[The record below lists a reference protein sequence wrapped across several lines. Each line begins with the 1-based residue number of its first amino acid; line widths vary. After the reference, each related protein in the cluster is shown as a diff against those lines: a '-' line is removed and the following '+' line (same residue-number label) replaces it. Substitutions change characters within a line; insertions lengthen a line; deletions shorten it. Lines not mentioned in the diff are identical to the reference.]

1 MNPTRLVL
9 TASSC
14 LALLTLTAAVAG
26 AGPILL
32 PGQWQ
37 SGQYVADAD
46 AKTPFYALRYSTIT
60 ATVEGDEAAVRVQE
74 TIEGPGQAVECVC
87 LIPLPPG
94 ARANGVVVAA
104 GIPNGDHAVLS
115 GARYLPPDAAQRIYE
130 SAARQLDSVAIL
142 AFSGRPAVLV
152 PKLEIRGKLE
162 IVADF
167 RQPLAERQG
176 VTWLRLPTPAVAF
189 STEPVARLSIATTVA
204 GKEPAPLRA
213 VFSPTHEAEV
223 ERDGLYRAKV
233 RVKADNYT
241 GQEDFRLAWV
251 ADADPL
257 GLRVL
262 GYREA
267 DEDDGYF
274 MLLGNPTGSAS
285 EEKVL
290 DKDLV
295 FVLDTSGSMRGE
307 KIEQARAAI
316 DYCIEHLNPGDR
328 FNIVTFGTDVASFR
342 DAPVPRDEKTLAAAR
357 EYIEGVIAQG
367 RTNIGGAL
375 TQALEGEAV
384 PGRPRITIFLTDGT
398 PTAGELVPEKIL
410 ESVETLKPCP
420 TRIFVMGVGHDVN
433 THLLDRLA
441 EATEGSSQYVLP
453 EEDIDAKIAALY
465 DRLSHPVLTQ
475 VAIDFGELKTHSVY
489 PRKLPALFKGSE
501 VMIFGR
507 YREGG
512 RIGVTVSGTLAGEP
526 VTYRCDAVLPKKPD
540 GAEHEFVA
548 PLWAARKIGY
558 LLQEIRLHGENE
570 ELIAEVVKLS
580 RKFGIVT
587 EYTEFLAMTDNEI
600 STEAAVNEA
609 NRLVNM
615 ANAQKAGQWAFN
627 QARNDLELQ
636 NRKVAAQGANN
647 YRDRLGRVVFNDA
660 VRQIGSQTFY
670 LRDGQWVDA
679 EEAGERN
686 RRVVQLHSD
695 EYNDL
700 VRNNARFARA
710 QQLGWAM
717 ELNVGDERI
726 VVEKDGQVKS
736 EELREVR
743 ARQFED
749 RQFQQRMMLQ
759 RGEQLQQQNL
769 RQQINQIQ
777 QFNQMP
783 QQQFRNDAINRQQI
797 QQQLPVPQ
805 EQVDQ
810 VQQLE
815 QQQDF
820 QLRRRNELQRD
831 LQEKER

>member
-1 MNPTRLVL
+1 MEPPRLFPTGLSGV
-9 TASSC
+9 
-14 LALLTLTAAVAG
+14 ALLMLTTTVAP

-37 SGQYVADAD
+37 AGEYVANTDVKA
-46 AKTPFYALRYSTIT
+46 PFYALRYSTIT
-60 ATVEGDEAAVRVQE
+60 ATVEGAEAAVRVQE
-74 TIEGPGQAVECVC
+74 TIEGPGRAVPSVC

-104 GIPNGDHAVLS
+104 GIPNRDHAMLS
-115 GARYLPPDAAQRIYE
+115 GARYLAPDAAQRLYE

-142 AFSGRPAVLV
+142 AFSGRPALLV
-152 PKLEIRGKLE
+152 PKLEVRGKLE
-162 IVADF
+162 IVVDF
-167 RQPLAERQG
+167 RQPVAERDG

-189 STEPVARLSIATTVA
+189 STQPVARLSIATTVA
-204 GKEPAPLRA
+204 GQEPAPLRA
-213 VFSPTHEAEV
+213 VLSPTHDAEV
-223 ERDGLYRAKV
+223 ERDGLYRAEV
-233 RVKADNYT
+233 RVKADDYT

-257 GLRVL
+257 GLRL
-262 GYREA
+262 LAYREA

-285 EEKVL
+285 DEKVL

-316 DYCIEHLNPGDR
+316 EYCIEQLNPGDR
-328 FNIVTFGTDVASFR
+328 FNIVTFGTDVNSFR
-342 DAPVPRDEKTLAAAR
+342 DAPVPRDEETLEAAR

-375 TQALEGEAV
+375 AEALQGDAI

-398 PTAGELVPEKIL
+398 PTAGELVPEKIIASI
-410 ESVETLKPCP
+410 ESLDPCP

-433 THLLDRLA
+433 AHLLDRLA

-453 EEDIDAKIAALY
+453 EEDIDAKIASLY

-475 VAIDFGELKTHSVY
+475 VAIGFGELKTHSVY
-489 PRKLPALFKGSE
+489 PQKLPALFKGSE

-507 YREGG
+507 YRGGG
-512 RIGVTVSGTLAGEP
+512 RLGLEVSGTLAGEP
-526 VTYRCDAVLPKKPD
+526 VAYRYDAVLPEKPD
-540 GAEHEFVA
+540 GTEHEFVA

-587 EYTEFLAMTDNEI
+587 EYTEFLAMTDKEI
-600 STEAAVNEA
+600 SAEEAVNEA

-627 QARNDLELQ
+627 QARNDNLLQ
-636 NRKVAAQGANN
+636 NRKVAGQGANN
-647 YRDRLGRVVFNDA
+647 YLDRLGRVVVNDA
-660 VRQIGSQTFY
+660 VRRIGVQTFY

-686 RRVVQLHSD
+686 RRVVKLHSD

-700 VRNNARFARA
+700 VRNDARFARA

-726 VVEKDGQVKS
+726 VVEKDGQTQS
-736 EELREVR
+736 EALRQVR

-759 RGEQLQQQNL
+759 QGGFQQGALQQRGQF
-769 RQQINQIQ
+769 NQIQ
-777 QFNQMP
+777 QMP
-783 QQQFRNDAINRQQI
+783 LQQFRNNELNRQQI
-797 QQQLPVPQ
+797 QQQLQVPRQ
-805 EQVDQ
+805 QIDQ
-810 VQQLE
+810 LQQLK
-815 QQQDF
+815 QQDF

-831 LQEKER
+831 LQENER